1 MLLPSVDGIAQFHG
15 TGHLSFFVY
24 SSPGGIAQF
33 YKTYGVRKRCQKSYH
48 HRDQVGVV
56 REATLG
62 HMGTY
67 RPLSPLAGFS
77 SRTCR
82 GSSR

>member
-1 MLLPSVDGIAQFHG
+1 MILHELMKVVSKKLGN
-15 TGHLSFFVY
+15 
-24 SSPGGIAQF
+24 
-33 YKTYGVRKRCQKSYH
+33 
-48 HRDQVGVV
+48 QVGVV
-56 REATLG
+56 REATRG

>member
-1 MLLPSVDGIAQFHG
+1 MC
-15 TGHLSFFVY
+15 Y
-24 SSPGGIAQF
+24 
-33 YKTYGVRKRCQKSYH
+33 
-48 HRDQVGVV
+48 QVGVV
-56 REATLG
+56 REATRG